1 MPLATELLILDCNR
15 VNGVSCNPDIV
26 GASGDVWIKVVPVFA
41 HFARCKTEFPRA
53 LNTTSVL
60 PVMVGSSGQSPRARS
75 KEKVRPI
82 LITYI
87 SSGSRIAKRA
97 RLGNAQ
103 ATLRCGEPV
112 QLQLWVRIF
121 CLQSRRRAR
130 RRAGPWAFCKLRDD
144 GIVPL
149 ICPTCQ
155 NVFAGFAQSIHA
167 SDHHATLHG
176 VVFDILVGSE
186 SRVGPCG

>member
-1 MPLATELLILDCNR
+1 MPFVTELLILDCNR
-15 VNGVSCNPDIV
+15 VNGVSCKPDIV

-60 PVMVGSSGQSPRARS
+60 PVMVGSSGQSPGARS

-87 SSGSRIAKRA
+87 SSCSRIGSA
-97 RLGNAQ
+97 RGSATREV
-103 ATLRCGEPV
+103 TLRCGEPM
-112 QLQLWVRIF
+112 QLRRADATSIVGKDF

-130 RRAGPWAFCKLRDD
+130 CRA
-144 GIVPL
+144 
-149 ICPTCQ
+149 
-155 NVFAGFAQSIHA
+155 
-167 SDHHATLHG
+167 
-176 VVFDILVGSE
+176 
-186 SRVGPCG
+186 

>member
-1 MPLATELLILDCNR
+1 MGTGRQP
-15 VNGVSCNPDIV
+15 
-26 GASGDVWIKVVPVFA
+26 
-41 HFARCKTEFPRA
+41 FPRA

-130 RRAGPWAFCKLRDD
+130 CRAGPWAFYC
-144 GIVPL
+144 
-149 ICPTCQ
+149 
-155 NVFAGFAQSIHA
+155 AMM
-167 SDHHATLHG
+167 
-176 VVFDILVGSE
+176 E
-186 SRVGPCG
+186 

>member
-1 MPLATELLILDCNR
+1 MPFVTELLILDCNR
-15 VNGVSCNPDIV
+15 VNGVSCKPDIV

-60 PVMVGSSGQSPRARS
+60 PVMVGSSGQSPGARS

-87 SSGSRIAKRA
+87 SSGSRIGSA
-97 RLGNAQ
+97 RGS
-103 ATLRCGEPV
+103 ATREAALRCGEPV

-130 RRAGPWAFCKLRDD
+130 CRAGPWR
-144 GIVPL
+144 
-149 ICPTCQ
+149 
-155 NVFAGFAQSIHA
+155 FANCAMM
-167 SDHHATLHG
+167 
-176 VVFDILVGSE
+176 E
-186 SRVGPCG
+186 

>member
-1 MPLATELLILDCNR
+1 
-15 VNGVSCNPDIV
+15 
-26 GASGDVWIKVVPVFA
+26 
-41 HFARCKTEFPRA
+41 
-53 LNTTSVL
+53 
-60 PVMVGSSGQSPRARS
+60 MVGSSGQSPRARS

-121 CLQSRRRAR
+121 CLQSR
-130 RRAGPWAFCKLRDD
+130 
-144 GIVPL
+144 
-149 ICPTCQ
+149 
-155 NVFAGFAQSIHA
+155 
-167 SDHHATLHG
+167 
-176 VVFDILVGSE
+176 
-186 SRVGPCG
+186 

>member
-1 MPLATELLILDCNR
+1 MPFVTELLILDCNR

-60 PVMVGSSGQSPRARS
+60 PVMVGSSGQSPGARS

-87 SSGSRIAKRA
+87 SSGSRIGSA
-97 RLGNAQ
+97 RGS
-103 ATLRCGEPV
+103 ATRRRPFAVASRCNFGEPV

-121 CLQSRRRAR
+121 CLQSR
-130 RRAGPWAFCKLRDD
+130 
-144 GIVPL
+144 
-149 ICPTCQ
+149 
-155 NVFAGFAQSIHA
+155 
-167 SDHHATLHG
+167 
-176 VVFDILVGSE
+176 
-186 SRVGPCG
+186 

>member
-1 MPLATELLILDCNR
+1 MPFVTELLILDCNR

-60 PVMVGSSGQSPRARS
+60 PVMVGSSGQSPGARS

-87 SSGSRIAKRA
+87 SSGSRIGSA
-97 RLGNAQ
+97 RGSATRE
-103 ATLRCGEPV
+103 ATLRRGEPM
-112 QLQLWVRIF
+112 QL
-121 CLQSRRRAR
+121 
-130 RRAGPWAFCKLRDD
+130 RRAGATS
-144 GIVPL
+144 IVGKDFLPAIAL
-149 ICPTCQ
+149 EEPVVGQ
-155 NVFAGFAQSIHA
+155 G
-167 SDHHATLHG
+167 HG
-176 VVFDILVGSE
+176 RLANCAMME
-186 SRVGPCG
+186 QCH